1 MAARHTVDV
10 LVVGGGATGAGIV
23 RDLARRGLRSLVVD
37 RSDFGTGTTGRYHGL
52 LHSGGRYVG
61 KDPIAARE
69 CIAENRIVR
78 RIAPA
83 TVEDT
88 GGYFVATPDDP
99 DDYVEAFPGL
109 CAAAGID
116 CAEVPLDRL
125 FAGEPALNRRIRR
138 AYRVPDGSLEPWQL
152 IEGNLADA
160 RARGSQ
166 AWPYTRL
173 VGLTVA
179 GGRITEATVRDER
192 SGSLTTISTRFVVS
206 AAGAWAGKV
215 AALAGVDLAMTPG
228 KGTMLIYNQRM
239 TDSVINRCHPPGD
252 GDIMVPVHTVA
263 ILGTTDIHVP
273 DPDDYEITPAEV
285 HELVAEGSKL
295 FPDLPERR
303 ILRAYAGVRPLY
315 QSPEQAAD
323 TGGDRLIS
331 RAHAVLDHAD
341 QGVDN
346 FVSIVGGKVTT
357 FRLMAQQTV
366 DVVARRLGVTVPCST
381 ADEVLPNQ
389 GGSHY
394 WLGHRL
400 AEHEAAGGGDA
411 DLVCECEFVT
421 RAQLDA
427 FLDARWPCSLDDVR
441 RGTRLGM
448 GPCQG
453 AFCTFRAAG
462 VVADRVAA
470 GEASGVAAAMATVV
484 PDAAGSAPG
493 PAPDLAATTADPA
506 LPSSTRDAALTAHAA
521 TVGFL
526 RERFKGDRP
535 IVAGRQLQELFM
547 ASGIYLGTLGLRD
560 GTDGA
565 G

>member
-1 MAARHTVDV
+1 MPDRQTVDV
-10 LVVGGGATGAGIV
+10 LVIGGGATGAGIV
-23 RDLARRGLRSLVVD
+23 RDLARRGLRSLAVD

-52 LHSGGRYVG
+52 LHSGGRYVA
-61 KDPIAARE
+61 KDPVAARE
-69 CIAENRIVR
+69 CIAENRILR
-78 RIAPA
+78 RIAPSS
-83 TVEDT
+83 VEDT

-99 DDYVEAFPGL
+99 DDYVDSFPGR
-109 CAAAGID
+109 CAASGID
-116 CAEVPLDRL
+116 CDELPTDRL
-125 FAGEPALNRRIRR
+125 FAREPALNRGIRR
-138 AYRVPDGSLEPWQL
+138 AFRVPDGSLEPWQL

-166 AWPYTRL
+166 AWPYQR
-173 VGLTVA
+173 VVAMSVA
-179 GGRITEATVRDER
+179 GGRIVEATVRDER
-192 SGSLTTISTRFVVS
+192 SGSLTRIAPRFVVS

-215 AALAGVDLAMTPG
+215 AALAGVELLMTPG
-228 KGTMLIYNQRM
+228 KGTMLVYNQRM
-239 TDSVINRCHPPGD
+239 TDTVINRCHLPGD

-273 DPDDYEITPAEV
+273 DPDDYEITADEV
-285 HELVAEGSKL
+285 GFLVNEGAKL
-295 FPDLPERR
+295 FPDLPDRR
-303 ILRAYAGVRPLY
+303 ILRAYGGVRPLY

-341 QGVDN
+341 QGIDN

-357 FRLMAQQTV
+357 YRLMAQQTV
-366 DVVARRLGVTVPCST
+366 NVVARRLGVSVPCST
-381 ADEVLPNQ
+381 ADEILPNQ
-389 GGSHY
+389 GSQHY

-400 AEHEAAGGGDA
+400 ADHEAEGGGDA
-411 DLVCECEFVT
+411 DLICECEFVT
-421 RAQLDA
+421 REHLDA

-462 VVADRVAA
+462 IVADRVAA
-470 GEASGVAAAMATVV
+470 GAGSGVAAATATVATGGG
-484 PDAAGSAPG
+484 PDADAPI
-493 PAPDLAATTADPA
+493 ARAAEASP
-506 LPSSTRDAALTAHAA
+506 TRDAALTAHAA
-521 TVGFL
+521 TLGFL

-535 IVAGRQLQELFM
+535 IAAGRQLQELFV
-547 ASGIYLGTLGLRD
+547 ANGIYLGTLGLRD
-560 GTDGA
+560 GADGQ